1 MPATPSLG
9 KSLVI
14 ACGALAHEITAL
26 VRLNKW
32 HHLEIQCLPASLH
45 NHPRLIAPA
54 VRERVRQSRDAFDS
68 IFVAYADCGTGGA
81 LDAVLAEEQVER
93 LPGAHCYEFFWG
105 SQAFLDRHDREPG
118 IFYLTDF
125 LARHFDRLVME
136 ELGIKRHPQLLETY
150 FSAYTRLIYLAQ
162 TDSKET
168 LETARSAAQ
177 TLGLEF
183 EHIRTGYGELETS
196 LTDFCRDPA
205 TKEF

>member
-1 MPATPSLG
+1 MPIAPSLG

-14 ACGALAHEITAL
+14 ACGALAHEITTL
-26 VRLNKW
+26 VRLNQW

-45 NHPRLIAPA
+45 NHPHLIAPA
-54 VRERVRQSRDAFDS
+54 VRERVRQSREAFDS
-68 IFVAYADCGTGGA
+68 IFVAYADCGTGGQ
-81 LDAVLAEEQVER
+81 LDAVLAEEQIER

-136 ELGIKRHPQLLETY
+136 DLGIKRHPELLETY
-150 FSAYTRLIYLAQ
+150 FSAYTKLIYLAQ
-162 TDSKET
+162 TSSKET
-168 LETARSAAQ
+168 LQLARSAAQ
-177 TLGLEF
+177 ALGLEF

-196 LTDFCRDPA
+196 LTVFCGDST
-205 TKEF
+205 TKEI

>member
-32 HHLEIQCLPASLH
+32 HHLEIQCLTASLH

-93 LPGAHCYEFFWG
+93 LPGDHCY
-105 SQAFLDRHDREPG
+105 
-118 IFYLTDF
+118 
-125 LARHFDRLVME
+125 
-136 ELGIKRHPQLLETY
+136 
-150 FSAYTRLIYLAQ
+150 
-162 TDSKET
+162 
-168 LETARSAAQ
+168 
-177 TLGLEF
+177 
-183 EHIRTGYGELETS
+183 
-196 LTDFCRDPA
+196 
-205 TKEF
+205 